1 MIGPGTM
8 LPGLSKEFA
17 WGIVSNVPAMKPVLS
32 SCFRNGSQLDV
43 TALGTSVDV
52 LICASEQSSFVGS
65 AAKGPNTLR
74 YRSGL
79 PSGDFGEPSRF
90 TVATWGAFPTI
101 VGSCLALPLT

>member
-1 MIGPGTM
+1 M

-17 WGIVSNVPAMKPVLS
+17 WGIASNVPAMNPVLS
-32 SCFRNGSQLDV
+32 SCFRNGSQLD
-43 TALGTSVDV
+43 AAPLGTSDV
-52 LICASEQSSFVGS
+52 LICASEQSSFVGL

-79 PSGDFGEPSRF
+79 PSGDFGVPSRF

-101 VGSCLALPLT
+101 VESCLALPLT